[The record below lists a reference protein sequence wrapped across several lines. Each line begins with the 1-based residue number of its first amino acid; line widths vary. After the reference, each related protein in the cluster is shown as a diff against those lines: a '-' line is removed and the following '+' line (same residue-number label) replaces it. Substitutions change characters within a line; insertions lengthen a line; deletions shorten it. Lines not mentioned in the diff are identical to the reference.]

1 MKLLAPLSFPSSL
14 RKAFKIFVKSLRLF
28 NTCKKK
34 KKNTHTHISDWGY
47 MAIGKRDGVGE
58 HEDLSVLSS
67 VVDWCSNVRSQ
78 M

>member
-1 MKLLAPLSFPSSL
+1 MSNLWDYLTHA
-14 RKAFKIFVKSLRLF
+14 
-28 NTCKKK
+28 KK

-58 HEDLSVLSS
+58 HEDFSVLSS